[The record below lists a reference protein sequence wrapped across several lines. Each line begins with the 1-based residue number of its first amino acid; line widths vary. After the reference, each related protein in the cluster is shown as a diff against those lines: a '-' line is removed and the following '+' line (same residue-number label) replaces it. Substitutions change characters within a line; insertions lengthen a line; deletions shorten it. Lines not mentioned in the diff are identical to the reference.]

1 MGGMSQP
8 RRAGRRE
15 WIALAVLA
23 LPCLLYAMDLTV
35 LYLALP
41 SLSADLEPSS
51 TELLWISDVYGFL
64 LAGLLI
70 TMGTLGDRIGRR
82 RLLLI
87 GAAGF
92 GAASVLA
99 AFSTSAGMLIGA
111 RALLG
116 VAGATLAPSTLSL
129 IRTMFQD
136 PDQRTFAVAVWIAS
150 FSLGAAVGP
159 LVGGLLLEFFWW
171 GSVFL
176 VAVPVMAALLL
187 VGPRLLPEFRDP
199 EAGALDLTSAALSIT
214 AVLVLVH
221 GLKEIAQDGLGWW
234 PAAAIAVG
242 SLCGARFLHRQ
253 RSAAYPLLDVRLF
266 RVPSFATSVAGIYAA
281 VFVVAGI
288 ELFVAQYL
296 QLVLGKSPLE
306 AGLLTLPSAGGL
318 IAGGLIAPLLVRHAQ
333 PASVLAGA
341 LAVAAAGV
349 AVLTRIDA
357 GSAVAVIVTG
367 TAVIGLGAGAVGT
380 VGTDLVVTAAPAARA
395 GSAAAISETSAELGG
410 ALGIAVL
417 GSIGTAVYRSEVS
430 AAMPADLPAGARET
444 ARDTLG
450 GAVDVAGTLPGR
462 VRTDLIDAAHQ
473 GFAQAFEVAAI
484 VTAVAV
490 VCLAAAAARVRPRAS

>member
-187 VGPRLLPEFRDP
+187 VGPRLLPEFRDS

-221 GLKEIAQDGLGWW
+221 GLKEIAQDGLSWR

-242 SLCGARFLHRQ
+242 FLCGARFLHRQ

-306 AGLLTLPSAGGL
+306 SGLLTLPSAGL
-318 IAGGLIAPLLVRHAQ
+318 IVGGLIAPLLVRHAQ

-357 GSAVAVIVTG
+357 GWAVAVIVTG
-367 TAVIGLGAGAVGT
+367 TAIIGLGAGAVGT

-395 GSAAAISETSAELGG
+395 GAAAAISETSAELGG

-417 GSIGTAVYRSEVS
+417 GSLGTAVYRSEIS

-450 GAVDVAGTLPGR
+450 GAVDVAGTLPGS
-462 VRTDLIDAAHQ
+462 VRTELIDAAHQ
-473 GFAQAFEVAAI
+473 GFAQAFELAAV
-484 VTAVAV
+484 VTAVGV
-490 VCLAAAAARVRPRAS
+490 LCLAAAAARVRPRVS